1 MSKLEKI
8 RLNVLSMDTLTNNE
22 RETLLS
28 IIDSKDSIWIKI
40 LKIIKYLGAVAGFVL
55 AGIGANAMTSFIN
68 I

>member
-8 RLNVLSMDTLTNNE
+8 RLNVLALDTLTTKE

-28 IIDSKDSIWIKI
+28 IIDSKDSFLIKI
-40 LKIIKYLGAVAGFVL
+40 LKIIKYLGAVAGFIL

-68 I
+68 L